1 MVVGIMELNLAL
13 VDNGSLKDKR
23 SVVKRIIHR
32 TRNTFNVSAAEV
44 EDQDLTD
51 RATIG
56 IAAVGS
62 DARHIQSLLDKVEGF
77 VDRLGLAEL
86 LDAPKSVE
94 RV

>member
-1 MVVGIMELNLAL
+1 MVVGIMELNLAI

-32 TRNTFNVSAAEV
+32 TRNTFNVSVAEV

-56 IAAVGS
+56 VVAVGS
-62 DARHIQSLLDKVEGF
+62 DSRYIQGLLDKVEGF

>member
-1 MVVGIMELNLAL
+1 MVVGIMELQLAL
-13 VDNGSLKDKR
+13 VDNGSIKDKR
-23 SVVKRIIHR
+23 SVVKRIVHR
-32 TRNTFNVSAAEV
+32 TRNTFNVSVAEV

-56 IAAVGS
+56 VAAVGS
-62 DARHIQSLLDKVEGF
+62 DSRYIQGLLDKVEGF